1 MKRKK
6 KPSLSIAEHEA
17 AARRL
22 AGTAQERQAYLRL
35 LEQEPPTV
43 DTKQL
48 AEAAADGVP
57 DLYVARKTLHDV
69 TIEQLAA
76 ALRLA
81 LALSRDPKKLAA
93 FYEHPYWSHKKPNRG
108 KLLLLRLQFAL
119 PPRNTKERKNLSKFA
134 ASISWMVLQGYGP
147 DGLARGFG
155 KEGGRSAC
163 AAKYANWRREHKG
176 VYEDQSDQ
184 AIQQKKDVA
193 NKSADADDSST
204 TGVTSAA
211 VGLPVRFVQG
221 LGQKI
226 RERKPPADRDYFWV
240 RAHHHG
246 DRITI
251 VEMMPDRP
259 NSPRKALKL
268 AKKTATNRALPVN
281 SSRRKNTKFR
291 QRRKLLAEA
300 GQIVMASVDRQ
311 LG

>member
-108 KLLLLRLQFAL
+108 KLLLLCLQFAL

-147 DGLARGFG
+147 DGFAQGFD

-163 AAKYANWRREHKG
+163 AAKYASWRRKQKG
-176 VYEDQSDQ
+176 VYENQTDQ
-184 AIQQKKDVA
+184 AIQQKKDA
-193 NKSADADDSST
+193 TNKSAEADDSST
-204 TGVTSAA
+204 TGVTSA
-211 VGLPVRFVQG
+211 VVKFPVRFAQG
-221 LGQKI
+221 LGRKI
-226 RERKPPADRDYFWV
+226 KERKPPADRDYFWV

-246 DRITI
+246 DPITI
-251 VEMMPDRP
+251 VGMAPDRP
-259 NSPRKALKL
+259 NSPPKAPKL
-268 AKKTATNRALPVN
+268 AKETQTNRAPPGSLL
-281 SSRRKNTKFR
+281 RRKTEFR
-291 QRRKLLAEA
+291 RRRRLLAEA
-300 GQIVMASVDRQ
+300 RQTVMASIDRR

>member
-6 KPSLSIAEHEA
+6 KPSLSISEHEA

-22 AGTAQERQAYLRL
+22 AGTAQERQAYLKL
-35 LEQEPPTV
+35 LEQEPSIV

-57 DLYVARKTLHDV
+57 DLYVARKTLHDL

-81 LALSRDPKKLAA
+81 LALSRDPKKLTA
-93 FYEHPYWSHKKPNRG
+93 FYQHPFWDHKKPNRG
-108 KLLLLRLQFAL
+108 KLLLLCLQFAL
-119 PPRNTKERKNLSKFA
+119 PPRNTKERKILSKNA

-147 DGLARGFG
+147 DGFARGFG
-155 KEGGRSAC
+155 REGGRSAC

-176 VYEDQSDQ
+176 VYENQTDQ

-204 TGVTSAA
+204 TGVTSA
-211 VGLPVRFVQG
+211 VVKFPVRFAQG
-221 LGQKI
+221 LRRKI
-226 RERKPPADRDYFWV
+226 EERKPPADRDYFWV

-251 VEMMPDRP
+251 VGMAPDRP
-259 NSPRKALKL
+259 NSPPKAVNL
-268 AKKTATNRALPVN
+268 AKKTQTNRALPVN
-281 SSRRKNTKFR
+281 SSRRKNIEFR
-291 QRRKLLAEA
+291 QRRILLAEVR
-300 GQIVMASVDRQ
+300 QTVMASVDRR